1 LCRPGRSLIDE
12 FIRASHVG
20 NTGRIGNAG
29 TFGNAGRNSPTIGV
43 DGPIWCTGPVPSA
56 DVTRRGDDNV
66 RIRYRETTDIPS
78 RPGDPYGR
86 DVLSARKP
94 RRLVPEHA
102 ATQDLVVED
111 SDSGFCG
118 AVVACTS
125 TAVTLEDR
133 RGQRRLFPLEPARFL
148 IDGEPVTLVRPA
160 QAAAAPGLSASG
172 SRSVAGLR
180 ARTARAARIWVE
192 GIHDAALIE
201 RVWGHDLRV
210 EGIVVEPID
219 GLDNLP
225 GAVAAFRPG
234 PQRRLGVLADHL
246 VAGSKESRIAAT
258 VTSPHVLVAGHPYID
273 VWEAVR
279 PRSVGIK
286 AWPTVPRG
294 VDWKTGVCAALGISD
309 TSVMWGRVNGAVSS
323 YRDLAT
329 PLITAVETLIDFVT
343 VE

>member
-1 LCRPGRSLIDE
+1 MAKG
-12 FIRASHVG
+12 F
-20 NTGRIGNAG
+20 
-29 TFGNAGRNSPTIGV
+29 
-43 DGPIWCTGPVPSA
+43 
-56 DVTRRGDDNV
+56 DDSI
-66 RIRYRETTDIPS
+66 RIRYQGASAPPS
-78 RPGDPYGR
+78 APGSYGN
-86 DVLSARKP
+86 DVLSSP
-94 RRLVPEHA
+94 RVRRAIPEVA
-102 ATQDLVVED
+102 AESDLVAED

-133 RGQRRLFPLEPARFL
+133 RGRRRMFPLEPARFL
-148 IDGEPVTLVRPA
+148 IDGDPVTLICP
-160 QAAAAPGLSASG
+160 AAPAAGPVLSASG
-172 SRSVAGLR
+172 SRAVAGLR

-192 GIHDAALIE
+192 GIHDAALVE

-225 GAVAAFRPG
+225 AAVADFGPG

-246 VAGSKESRIAAT
+246 VPGSKETRIAAG
-258 VTSPHVLVAGHPYID
+258 VTSPHVLITGHPYVDI
-273 VWEAVR
+273 WEAVR

-294 VDWKTGVCAALGISD
+294 TDWKTGVCAALGISD
-309 TSVMWGRVNGAVSS
+309 TSVMWGRVNGAVRD

-329 PLITAVETLIDFVT
+329 PVVTAVERLIDFVT
-343 VE
+343 APQG